1 MSEKECVFSR
11 GLKRHATLKHV
22 QEAVTPKNLKKEFI
36 AIDEFMNIMK
46 RCEDSFNE
54 NLCLP
59 EDTRKLLSLF
69 DFTPDDSVE
78 LWAVLKPVVE
88 RLHGNAENCY
98 SDFFGLLQENLLP
111 KKFGDDI
118 TLANVLLPEVTNH
131 VSMHLSTMKV
141 HYDNLTIKYDSAKLS
156 KKEFKSLQYIVAYA
170 VHKLYCQFKFSKN
183 RYYVYSKQ
191 SLSILLCC
199 KIDSDDT
206 QISTNAKDRGG
217 LWRVNETVHIE
228 YFALSYQHF
237 A

>member
-36 AIDEFMNIMK
+36 TIDEFTNIVK
-46 RCEDSFNE
+46 RCEDSCNE

-59 EDTRKLLSLF
+59 EDTRKLFLFF
-69 DFTPDDSVE
+69 DFTPDDSIE

-88 RLHGNAENCY
+88 RFHGNAENCY

-141 HYDNLTIKYDSAKLS
+141 HYDNLTIKYDSVKLS
-156 KKEFKSLQYIVAYA
+156 KKNSKVYNILLLMQFTNYIVSSN
-170 VHKLYCQFKFSKN
+170 F
-183 RYYVYSKQ
+183 R
-191 SLSILLCC
+191 
-199 KIDSDDT
+199 KIDIMFILNRVY
-206 QISTNAKDRGG
+206 QYCCAAKLILMILRYQQM
-217 LWRVNETVHIE
+217 LKIE
-228 YFALSYQHF
+228 VDYGELMRLFI
-237 A
+237 